1 MFPTHHFLSPTISHY
16 FSLLATLESSSS
28 VLCLDTLSQTIQLT
42 KPHVKKMI
50 ADINQC
56 APIMHFII
64 QKNDVFTI
72 NHYTIAF
79 HSRYCFAFQEKYELT
94 IFKSLFQSS
103 IQTQQKLAMQHAVS
117 EATISRLMR
126 LIANYFNDYPHI
138 HFTSAPLRLTTSL
151 IGRYQ
156 LYLLH
161 LSLTLEELFTKQT
174 AIDSFF
180 HLFPKLFR
188 LAIQNIAPYEFV
200 HPLKH
205 DENQNT
211 LIENLAYSTGLQR
224 FDLPSF
230 FTSLSNEF
238 YHFLNLHILAPSTF
252 YQDFLS
258 IALYGFLLWYYEL
271 PLFQMYDFIR
281 LPATRSSRKDE
292 KDSIMLLSKLKQH
305 FSLNTNPQFE
315 SFFLHLFTWYSTQIA
330 YYTKTDVYLF

>member
-1 MFPTHHFLSPTISHY
+1 MFPTHHFLPPTLSHY
-16 FSLLATLESSSS
+16 FSLLTTLESSSS
-28 VLCLDTLSQTIQLT
+28 ILSIDTLSQTIQLT
-42 KPHVKKMI
+42 KPHVKKII
-50 ADINQC
+50 ADINQH
-56 APIMHFII
+56 ATSMHFII

-72 NHYTIAF
+72 NHYTVAF
-79 HSRYCFAFQEKYELT
+79 HSRYCFAFQEKYEIT

-126 LIANYFNDYPHI
+126 LIAHYFSDYPHI

-174 AIDSFF
+174 AIESFF
-180 HLFPKLFR
+180 HLFPRVFR
-188 LAIQNIAPYEFV
+188 LAIQTIAPYEFV
-200 HPLKH
+200 HPLKQG
-205 DENQNT
+205 ENQNT
-211 LIENLAYSTGLQR
+211 LIENSSYSASLR
-224 FDLPSF
+224 KFNLPAF

-238 YHFLNLHILAPSTF
+238 YHFLNLHLLASSVF

-281 LPATRSSRKDE
+281 FPDSHSQE
-292 KDSIMLLSKLKQH
+292 KYQQDALTLLSKLKRH
-305 FSLNTNPQFE
+305 FCLNDNPQFE
-315 SFFLHLFTWYSTQIA
+315 SFFLQLFTWYNTQMA
-330 YYTKTDVYLF
+330 YYTKKDV